1 MASIVTDELIKDL
14 RGLHAQ
20 TTQGVWGEGRS
31 THETVARYPN
41 APAYHVAEFRHAND
55 ASFIDACH
63 EHLPAILDEL
73 EALRASAKNHL
84 VASPAP
90 SRPTE
95 MAPRTNLPA
104 WDECHESIEAVKGWD
119 ELSGFERP
127 RDPTALEQFIYDYDD
142 ADPVSSSWFMHRLAK
157 VIEEASSDFKM
168 EDGALADAIRDRI
181 VGMEV
186 SVDVSTCEEDAG
198 HRYFGTV
205 TEVMDGSSADKFG
218 VVLLVQDAKPNYE
231 VKK

>member
-1 MASIVTDELIKDL
+1 MTSAVTDELIKDL
-14 RGLHAQ
+14 RALRAQ
-20 TTQGVWGEGRS
+20 TTQGVWGKGQS
-31 THETVARYPN
+31 THETVARHPN
-41 APAYHVAEFRHAND
+41 APPYHVADFRHAND

-73 EALRASAKNHL
+73 EALRASAK
-84 VASPAP
+84 
-90 SRPTE
+90 
-95 MAPRTNLPA
+95 
-104 WDECHESIEAVKGWD
+104 
-119 ELSGFERP
+119 
-127 RDPTALEQFIYDYDD
+127 
-142 ADPVSSSWFMHRLAK
+142 
-157 VIEEASSDFKM
+157 VIEEARNDFKM

-186 SVDVSTCEEDAG
+186 SVDVCTCEEDAG